1 MANQS
6 AFTSQDIDRM
16 KNDAIRRA
24 RQMQSRAT
32 IQGPSVES
40 KSFNTQPSKA
50 KENACDN
57 TANSYTK
64 LPFLNGFNDIIS
76 QLGLTNEQLI
86 IFAII
91 LMLCE
96 SRDNRLLIMALL
108 YIAL

>member
-32 IQGPSVES
+32 IQGSSVES
-40 KSFNTQPSKA
+40 KSFNPQPSKA
-50 KENACDN
+50 KENACDSV
-57 TANSYTK
+57 ANSYTR
-64 LPFLNGFNDIIS
+64 LPFLNGINDIIS

-86 IFAII
+86 IFAIL

>member
-1 MANQS
+1 MANQG

-32 IQGPSVES
+32 IQVSSAES
-40 KSFNTQPSKA
+40 KNSNPQPSKP
-50 KENACDN
+50 KETVCDN
-57 TANSYTK
+57 SANTFAK
-64 LPFLNGFNDIIS
+64 LPFLSGFNDIIS
-76 QLGLTNEQLI
+76 QLGLTNEQII